1 MIWYNETSGLWEKMS
16 TDMDWVYELGIN
28 TDNDVIN
35 GKEYEGYM
43 WANVSHFSTYGLSG
57 GARAESVVSADGSD
71 DDSPL
76 DSDRD
81 GLFDFVER
89 RMGTDP
95 FNPDTDG
102 DGIIDS
108 KDDTPAGADIS
119 DENAIDTITSEETA
133 VTLDNTPESSGDDSP
148 TSDKGGTSG
157 SSALLGMLALVTV
170 ALLAGIVVL
179 KRKE

>member
-16 TDMDWVYELGIN
+16 TDMDWVTELGVN
-28 TDNDVIN
+28 TDNDVI
-35 GKEYEGYM
+35 GGREYEGYM

-57 GARAESVVSADGSD
+57 GIRTETVVSVDSSD
-71 DDSPL
+71 DDGPL

-95 FNPDTDG
+95 YDQDTDD

-108 KDDTPAGADIS
+108 KDEYPLVSYGSDEVSDIMASDEKTVTNEDTLADPAGD
-119 DENAIDTITSEETA
+119 
-133 VTLDNTPESSGDDSP
+133 VPDDS
-148 TSDKGGTSG
+148 GTS
-157 SSALLGMLALVTV
+157 SSFWMLALGIV